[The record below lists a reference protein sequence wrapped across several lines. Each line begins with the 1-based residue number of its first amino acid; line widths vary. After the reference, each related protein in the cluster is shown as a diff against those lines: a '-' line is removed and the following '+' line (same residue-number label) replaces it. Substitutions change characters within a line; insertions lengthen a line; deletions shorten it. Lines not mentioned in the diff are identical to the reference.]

1 MAHIFESLIT
11 RDWNSLTG
19 LKGLRG
25 VAFLEQVC
33 HWGWSSRFQKPM
45 TGLVSL
51 CLCLSTFVHKVIAQ
65 LLLQH
70 HAFLLA
76 ATLTLSLC
84 EQMSTEIDS
93 WFVLGAFVHLPSQY
107 WGLVRLEPVHA
118 ITVSMS
124 TYVHQLCWIF

>member
-1 MAHIFESLIT
+1 MSLRVIFEVSKAHAMPSL
-11 RDWNSLTG
+11 S
-19 LKGLRG
+19 
-25 VAFLEQVC
+25 
-33 HWGWSSRFQKPM
+33 
-45 TGLVSL
+45 VSL
-51 CLCLSTFVHKVIAQ
+51 SLSLFVHKVIAW

-70 HAFLLA
+70 RAFLLA